1 MDQHNL
7 TYIPSRHQEFILGHQ
22 TLYDSFRDKL
32 YDIFVDKKL
41 VMTFDFAHR
50 GWDITMPYSP
60 ITEYWHANKFIAP
73 MDSTLYMIGG
83 YGQLKYKNRV
93 IRYDFTTHKWD
104 SIHTKGDYL
113 TPRYLS
119 ALGLSPDGKYAYI
132 AGGYGSQTGDQM
144 LDPRNYYDLYRY
156 DIGNAIFKKLFT
168 LKTQSTPFTFANNL
182 VIGPKPNAWYGL
194 IYANDSYNS
203 NLQLVEGSFTDSSY
217 VPEGES
223 IPYSFHD
230 VQSYAD
236 LYYSPI
242 SNKLIAVTMLYSNE
256 ETKEK
261 ITQVK
266 IYTLNFPPEKAEIA
280 QAATAVDGGHT
291 SYWWV
296 LLLVLVVGGVAYY
309 VFRTRKKKLPAGNV
323 PAMAP
328 GVMQESAPVESA
340 GGGTTVIEP
349 IEKNIYPGIYLF
361 GAFQVF
367 DKEGGDITRLFT
379 PLLKELFLIILTY
392 TFRNGRGI
400 SSEGLNELLWHDKSE
415 KDAKNNRS
423 VNLAKLKAIL
433 EKVGNTVIN
442 KESGY
447 WQFQT
452 PQEDVY
458 VDYKKYVF
466 LLHGAPDAARMDIRP
481 LVNIIKRGSF
491 LAQTEYNWL
500 DDIKSEVSNAVIDRC
515 LEYIKHHPVG
525 DAEFTIEIANCIF
538 CFDPLN
544 EDALTYKCKS
554 LIQLRRHTLANN
566 SYQKFLKE
574 YKDIYGSDFGKTFQE
589 VIA

>member
-1 MDQHNL
+1 MDQHTL
-7 TYIPSRHQEFILGHQ
+7 DYIPCRHQEFILGHQ
-22 TLYDSFRDKL
+22 TLYDTFRDKL

-41 VMTFDFAHR
+41 VMTFDFER
-50 GWDITMPYSP
+50 KQWDIPMPYSP
-60 ITEYWHANKFIAP
+60 ITEYWHANKFITAV
-73 MDSTLYMIGG
+73 DSSLYMIGG
-83 YGQLKYKNRV
+83 YGQLRYKNRV
-93 IRYDFTTHKWD
+93 VRYDFTTRRWD
-104 SIHTKGDYL
+104 SIHVTGDYFS
-113 TPRYLS
+113 PRYLS
-119 ALGLSPDGKYAYI
+119 GMGLSPDGKYAYI
-132 AGGYGSQTGDQM
+132 VGGYGSQTGDQM
-144 LDPRNYYDLYRY
+144 LDPRNYYDFYRY
-156 DIGNAIFKKLFT
+156 DIKGASFKKLFT
-168 LKTQSTPFTFANNL
+168 LKTQSMPFAFSNDL

-203 NLQLVEGSFTDSSY
+203 NLQLIEGSLSDSSY
-217 VPEGES
+217 IPAGDA

-242 SNKLIAVTMLYSNE
+242 SNKLIAVTMLYSRE
-256 ETKEK
+256 ETNEK

-266 IYTLNFPPEKAEIA
+266 IYTLNFPPEKA
-280 QAATAVDGGHT
+280 AAPTTA
-291 SYWWV
+291 
-296 LLLVLVVGGVAYY
+296 
-309 VFRTRKKKLPAGNV
+309 
-323 PAMAP
+323 AP
-328 GVMQESAPVESA
+328 A
-340 GGGTTVIEP
+340 GGGHFNYWYIILPLLVAGGGAYMAARRRKGPVPTGDVTAAPVAGGQMLPVEP
-349 IEKNIYPGIYLF
+349 FGGPVAGAEPVEKNIYPGVYLF

-367 DKEGGDITRLFT
+367 DKEGSDITRLFT
-379 PLLKELFLIILTY
+379 PLLKELFLIIVTY
-392 TFRNGRGI
+392 TVRNGRGI
-400 SSEGLNELLWHDKSE
+400 SSEGLNEILWHDKPE

-452 PQEDVY
+452 PEEDVY
-458 VDYKKYVF
+458 VDYKRYVSIVQDV
-466 LLHGAPDAARMDIRP
+466 DAARADIRP
-481 LVNIIKRGSF
+481 LVHIIKRGAF

-500 DDIKSEVSNAVIDRC
+500 DDIKSEVSNAVIDCC
-515 LEYIKHHPVG
+515 LAYIRNHPAG
-525 DAEFTIEIANCIF
+525 DPEFTIEIANCIF

-574 YKDIYGSDFGKTFQE
+574 YKDIYGADFGKTFQE